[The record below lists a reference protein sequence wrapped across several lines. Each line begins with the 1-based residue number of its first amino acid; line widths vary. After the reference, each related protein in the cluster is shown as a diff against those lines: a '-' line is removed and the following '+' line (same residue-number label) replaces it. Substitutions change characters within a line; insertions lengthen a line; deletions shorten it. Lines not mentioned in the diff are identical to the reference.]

1 MSTKRP
7 VDEGV
12 VSRKTNDVLML
23 RVKLKSLEERDVITN
38 KSVLETE
45 KERDKIHKEPEV
57 IEV

>member
-1 MSTKRP
+1 M
-7 VDEGV
+7 
-12 VSRKTNDVLML
+12 SRKTNDVLML
-23 RVKLKSLEERDVITN
+23 RVKLKSLEEQTVITN